1 MLLLLK
7 CYDRKKV
14 KSLVDLTI
22 IHVDWSQGTFRLSLR
37 ILLTQLSFGYRH
49 QDGIVLGVTAEFEM
63 KVYAVTVAFK
73 CLSKESFITKLLEL
87 KIRKKCFKN
96 QLNLHLILMRK
107 IWRESLRWLR
117 KVLHRIL
124 DPLKVLRDQQLET
137 KRLFQY

>member
-49 QDGIVLGVTAEFEM
+49 QDGIVQGVTAEFEM

-87 KIRKKCFKN
+87 KIRKNCFKN
-96 QLNLHLILMRK
+96 QLKTYI
-107 IWRESLRWLR
+107 
-117 KVLHRIL
+117 
-124 DPLKVLRDQQLET
+124 
-137 KRLFQY
+137 